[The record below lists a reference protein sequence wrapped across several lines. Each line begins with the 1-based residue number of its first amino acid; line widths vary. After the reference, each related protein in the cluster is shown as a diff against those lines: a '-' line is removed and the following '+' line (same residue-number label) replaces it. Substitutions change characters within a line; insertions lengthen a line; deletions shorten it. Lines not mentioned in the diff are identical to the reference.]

1 MTTLQLRAELCQEI
15 NPLLESEVLFQKI
28 LTFVK
33 DLVRNQPKADENPR
47 QIQIPVSKRLRELPP
62 SIKKLRGMVHITEED
77 IANDPRLAYIM
88 QK

>member
-1 MTTLQLRAELCQEI
+1 MTTLELRAELFREI
-15 NPLLESEVLFQKI
+15 NPLLESEVLLQKI

-33 DLVRNQPKADENPR
+33 DLVRNQPKADETPR
-47 QIQIPVSKRLRELPP
+47 KTPVSKHLRELPP

>member
-1 MTTLQLRAELCQEI
+1 MTTLELRAELFREI
-15 NPLLESEVLFQKI
+15 NPLLESEVLLQKI

-33 DLVRNQPKADENPR
+33 DLVRNQPKVDENPR
-47 QIQIPVSKRLRELPP
+47 QIPVSKRLRELPP

>member
-1 MTTLQLRAELCQEI
+1 MTTLELRAELFREI
-15 NPLLESEVLFQKI
+15 NPLLESEVLLQKI

-33 DLVRNQPKADENPR
+33 DLVRNQPEAKEP
-47 QIQIPVSKRLRELPP
+47 QSQMPVSKRLRELPP

>member
-1 MTTLQLRAELCQEI
+1 MTTLELRAELFREI
-15 NPLLESEVLFQKI
+15 NPLLESEVLLQKI

-33 DLVRNQPKADENPR
+33 DLVRNQPKVDDNPR
-47 QIQIPVSKRLRELPP
+47 QIPVSKRLRKLPP

>member
-1 MTTLQLRAELCQEI
+1 MTTLELRAELFREI
-15 NPLLESEVLFQKI
+15 NPLLESEVLLQKI

-33 DLVRNQPKADENPR
+33 DLVRNQPKADDNPR
-47 QIQIPVSKRLRELPP
+47 QIPVSKRLRELPP

>member
-1 MTTLQLRAELCQEI
+1 MTTLELRAELFREI
-15 NPLLESEVLFQKI
+15 NPLLESEVLLQKI

-33 DLVRNQPKADENPR
+33 DLVRNQPEAKEPPS
-47 QIQIPVSKRLRELPP
+47 QIPVSKRLRELPP